1 MLALPPRRRTAYD
14 PSMYFSHNNFG
25 SPFDAFN
32 RLKYSDNHSNVDF
45 TDTLASMISE
55 SDARNAAN
63 GTPHPP
69 SFHAGQPQ
77 PNPFDPHQFPHA
89 SSGHPILS
97 PTGSAFSPAHH
108 GFPASAPATSHP
120 SFFDN
125 ADYAFLRGGTDR
137 ADTPSLASPTTA
149 DSPFSTTAPPL
160 TATTT
165 TSTAPSKRG
174 SGSAASRSRSRG
186 PAAAS
191 TSRSRAG
198 ARKRASISSPS
209 PPPTGP
215 ALIPSQNAWYIP
227 SHGSHND
234 NPSSFGFASSLA
246 MGAGASPKSIGAK
259 VTMAEDLAVKQAQ
272 LLSEKRRRRRE
283 SHNAVERRRR
293 DNINEKISE
302 LSTLIPECL
311 LSENPATAAK
321 DDILAAGAEDQ
332 DNTREGPKANKGMI
346 LRKSVDYIKYLQQLV
361 RAQASRNR
369 ELESQL
375 SHYRG
380 ATGPDASSDNPAT
393 LLPILGSATSATS
406 VDLSNL
412 VPIEDEDMIMSP
424 SAAVPALN
432 SELSNQIIATI
443 ENRPDMGESPSGDE
457 DEESIIEEDERGRRS
472 VRMGRFGR
480 GVSESVGKSERV
492 DEVDESALSDGSGKM
507 ED

>member
-1 MLALPPRRRTAYD
+1 MAFYISQPKVRQAGFEVPNKQNEERQASPTYD
-14 PSMYFSHNNFG
+14 PSMYFAHNNFG

-32 RLKYSDNHSNVDF
+32 RLKYADSHASVDF

-63 GTPHPP
+63 GTPHPT
-69 SFHAGQPQ
+69 FTGQPQ

-97 PTGSAFSPAHH
+97 PTGSAFSPTH
-108 GFPASAPATSHP
+108 GFPASAPTTSHP
-120 SFFDN
+120 SFFDG

-160 TATTT
+160 TAT
-165 TSTAPSKRG
+165 APSKRG

-191 TSRSRAG
+191 TSRSRA
-198 ARKRASISSPS
+198 RKRASISSPS
-209 PPPTGP
+209 PPPT

-227 SHGSHND
+227 THGSHND
-234 NPSSFGFASSLA
+234 STSSFGFASSLA
-246 MGAGASPKSIGAK
+246 MAGASPKSLGAK
-259 VTMAEDLAVKQAQ
+259 VSMAEDLAVKQAQ

-311 LSENPATAAK
+311 LSENPAAASK
-321 DDILAAGAEDQ
+321 DDILGAVDEEG
-332 DNTREGPKANKGMI
+332 TREGPKANKGMI

-380 ATGPDASSDNPAT
+380 PTAGSDANDNPAT
-393 LLPILGSATSATS
+393 LLPLLGTGHPATS

-412 VPIEDEDMIMSP
+412 VPIEDEDMVMSP
-424 SAAVPALN
+424 SAVPALN

-443 ENRPDMGESPSGDE
+443 ENRPEMDPLSDE
-457 DEESIIEEDERGRRS
+457 DEEEEDERGRRAMRAS
-472 VRMGRFGR
+472 RFGR
-480 GVSESVGKSERV
+480 GVSASVERV

>member
-1 MLALPPRRRTAYD
+1 MAFYISQPKVRQAGFELPNKQDEERQPSPTYD
-14 PSMYFSHNNFG
+14 PSMYFAHNNFG

-32 RLKYSDNHSNVDF
+32 RLKYSDNHANVDF

-55 SDARNAAN
+55 SDARNSS
-63 GTPHPP
+63 HPT
-69 SFHAGQPQ
+69 FHAQPQ

-160 TATTT
+160 T
-165 TSTAPSKRG
+165 STAPSKRG

-191 TSRSRAG
+191 TSRSRA

-209 PPPTGP
+209 PPPVTSP
-215 ALIPSQNAWYIP
+215 ATLIPSQNAWYIP
-227 SHGSHND
+227 THGSHTD
-234 NPSSFGFASSLA
+234 NPSFGFASSIA
-246 MGAGASPKSIGAK
+246 MGASPKSLGAK
-259 VTMAEDLAVKQAQ
+259 VSMAEDLAAKQAQ

-311 LSENPATAAK
+311 LSDNPAVATK
-321 DDILAAGAEDQ
+321 DDILGPVDEEG
-332 DNTREGPKANKGMI
+332 TREGPKANKGMI

-375 SHYRG
+375 SQYRG
-380 ATGPDASSDNPAT
+380 ATASDAPSDNPT
-393 LLPILGSATSATS
+393 LLPLLGGSDSATS

-412 VPIEDEDMIMSP
+412 VPIEDEDMVMSP
-424 SAAVPALN
+424 STAVPLN

-443 ENRPDMGESPSGDE
+443 EGRPEMGESLSGDD
-457 DEESIIEEDERGRRS
+457 DEEEEDERGRQAAR
-472 VRMGRFGR
+472 RGRFGR